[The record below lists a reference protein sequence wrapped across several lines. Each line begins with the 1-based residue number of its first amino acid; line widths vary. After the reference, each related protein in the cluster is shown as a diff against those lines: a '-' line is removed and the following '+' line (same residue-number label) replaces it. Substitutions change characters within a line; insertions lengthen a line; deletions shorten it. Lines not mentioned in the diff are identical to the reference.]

1 MSNNNRQEEEGG
13 ISLGKDEVQGCF
25 DGRSEETKEKTFSK
39 VPVRR
44 VGDIMFLK
52 MLELASCLP
61 SLLGNRRNVNFVLF
75 LGAACENGT
84 CYACLLY
91 TSPSPRD

>member
-1 MSNNNRQEEEGG
+1 MR
-13 ISLGKDEVQGCF
+13 KDEVQGCF

-39 VPVRR
+39 VPVRT

-52 MLELASCLP
+52 MRELASCLA

-84 CYACLLY
+84 CYAEVFYWKLASCL
-91 TSPSPRD
+91 TSLCSSFLGAA